1 MPAEYEGTDIISCL
15 RSKYIIRHS
24 RISYRASDISLK
36 NVTFYDKIPMKI
48 GVFMSENK
56 LLDLSFDFAVD
67 IVNLCRTIK
76 ETKKETVLPTNLYSV
91 IALFKAE
98 NVSGEFFVND
108 DESSK
113 LSYFGLDELPTLE
126 SRAERII
133 EWLRVNYNVQM
144 K

>member
-1 MPAEYEGTDIISCL
+1 
-15 RSKYIIRHS
+15 
-24 RISYRASDISLK
+24 
-36 NVTFYDKIPMKI
+36 
-48 GVFMSENK
+48 MSENK